1 MQTHKIKQLI
11 TKANAEL
18 KTEPFSLA
26 SSAKAFQENTNLI
39 CDTLNSVKC
48 FSCEEVRRQN
58 YQLKQQLF
66 EQEDRN

>member
-11 TKANAEL
+11 TKVNAEL
-18 KTEPFSLA
+18 KAEPFALA
-26 SSAKAFQENTNLI
+26 SNAKAFQENSNLI
-39 CDTLNSVKC
+39 GDALNSVKC

-66 EQEDRN
+66 EQ